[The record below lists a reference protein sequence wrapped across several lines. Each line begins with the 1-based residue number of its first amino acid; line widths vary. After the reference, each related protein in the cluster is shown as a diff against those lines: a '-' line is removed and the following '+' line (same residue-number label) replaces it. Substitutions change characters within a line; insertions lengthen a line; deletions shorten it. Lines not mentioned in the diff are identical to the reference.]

1 VKDLVHQSQ
10 TSAKPRNVSC
20 HFMKTS
26 IRQTVVFFL
35 LLFFFNLLAGQY
47 NLRHNFIGT
56 FKDVIGS
63 SFGLIFCS
71 ILFFISCQ
79 IKSQTNLRLYLLPIC
94 RTVFWTVIV
103 LWGIIADNRM
113 ATEDFLYA
121 NNEMFFW
128 WTSLKILTPTLRDF
142 SEIVELILI
151 DILAI
156 AVGQFLIIKAA
167 IIIENK
173 SKNILSANL
182 KKHP

>member
-1 VKDLVHQSQ
+1 
-10 TSAKPRNVSC
+10 
-20 HFMKTS
+20 
-26 IRQTVVFFL
+26 
-35 LLFFFNLLAGQY
+35 
-47 NLRHNFIGT
+47 
-56 FKDVIGS
+56 
-63 SFGLIFCS
+63 
-71 ILFFISCQ
+71 
-79 IKSQTNLRLYLLPIC
+79 
-94 RTVFWTVIV
+94 V